1 MSAIAVSLDSEL
13 VGEIFLRTGP
23 KTDVAGIIEYVVWDY
38 LERTAG
44 DEEWSEAYRE
54 YKASAGDTKSIEAE
68 FGDPKQGYQWSTLFL
83 PNGTHICMEYR
94 REKHY
99 AAVKH
104 GSIVY
109 EDDEYSPSELARMI
123 ANNTSRNAWR
133 DLMIKR
139 PQDTSWTLADVLRN
153 QKRP

>member
-1 MSAIAVSLDSEL
+1 MSLTTLLEDHSIVRD
-13 VGEIFLRTGP
+13 GLR
-23 KTDVAGIIEYVVWDY
+23 Y
-38 LERTAG
+38 LLEQEG
-44 DEEWSEAYRE
+44 HQ
-54 YKASAGDTKSIEAE
+54 IEAE

-109 EDDEYSPSELARMI
+109 EDDEYSPSELARVI